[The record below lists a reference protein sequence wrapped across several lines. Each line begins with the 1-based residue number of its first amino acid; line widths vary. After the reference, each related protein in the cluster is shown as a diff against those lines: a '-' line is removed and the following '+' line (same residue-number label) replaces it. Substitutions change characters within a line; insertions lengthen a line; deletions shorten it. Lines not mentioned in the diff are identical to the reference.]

1 MDRVWILETD
11 ESDHFVFKD
20 IEKAK
25 DFAYDLLVRW
35 DYDPQNDEY
44 GVFKELEETYDNKHC
59 SGFWIEE
66 VLWCYEV
73 DFYE

>member
-1 MDRVWILETD
+1 MDKVWILETD
-11 ESDHFVFKD
+11 DNDHFVFKD

-25 DFAYDLLVRW
+25 DFAYDLLIRW
-35 DYDPQNDEY
+35 NYDPQNDVYE
-44 GVFKELEETYDNKHC
+44 VFKELDENYNNVHY
-59 SGFWIEE
+59 SGFWVDE